1 MPLQEHSNA
10 YNQLTE
16 TPISKSYLQNSAITT
31 PPETS
36 LHIKKK
42 RLSIETP
49 ITRNFDGGAM
59 MSNSILLSPAFLSPQ
74 QQQQL
79 HPPPSLMHHLLQFE
93 QHQVYHTAS
102 SIQALHGYASLH
114 MMHQAYSHTMVP
126 PMSSMSV
133 QHTQY
138 DPLEITAPPKPSFQ
152 SVSLRSISVAE
163 VDNSQQPKKRL
174 KKSKKDL
181 KNSPFDLDSD
191 DKPPYSYAT
200 LIGMSILSH
209 PEKKLTLSLIYQ
221 WISDT
226 FRYYKRED
234 VGWQNSIRHNL
245 SLNKA
250 FLKGEKSKDGKGHF
264 WCIQIG
270 CEDQFLKSRNSKRH
284 LYQEIMDHIQNKPLS
299 NAHTNSFSNSS
310 FSGNSLTTTKKSIN
324 SLPSSPN
331 ISNESEVLTE
341 DIGTLKPSFKNV
353 ASYHSDHDDDE
364 GNGDVTQEDILQI
377 TPIQRHKRT
386 KLASNDDAH
395 EPASDLGAPFSHL
408 SRRSHNDDMPKFVLT
423 ESPDKPL
430 LAGKNLTYTSSFSC
444 NSNLELSP
452 IRPSETGPLLEPLTP
467 INNVYKRMSAL
478 SDSLPQ
484 SHADL
489 NYYCN
494 QQQHPLTSNHS
505 QQQQN
510 AQLQSHQPTKQAT
523 GSHQLLPYIASQ
535 SPFHGKNYHSK
546 SQSQSQT
553 PHQCHHTNSLS
564 HMHLPQVPGHPYV
577 SRTPKS
583 NLRTPMGSLR
593 SPQTSSILKKLCYSP
608 SYIDDFYY
616 SPSVSSASHVLNSYD
631 DDDLISRAFESPA
644 AKRLHATMNSGSRK
658 LFGEFKKVDS
668 ISTEEMADANGKE
681 ES

>member
-1 MPLQEHSNA
+1 MSMQRMPLQEHSNA

-59 MSNSILLSPAFLSPQ
+59 MSNSILLSPAFSSPQ

-79 HPPPSLMHHLLQFE
+79 HPPPSSMHHLSQFE

-102 SIQALHGYASLH
+102 SIQASHGYASSH

-138 DPLEITAPPKPSFQ
+138 NPLEITAPPKPSFQ
-152 SVSLRSISVAE
+152 SVSSRSISVAE
-163 VDNSQQPKKRL
+163 VDNSQQPKKRS
-174 KKSKKDL
+174 KKSKKDS

-209 PEKKLTLSLIYQ
+209 PEKKLTLSSIYQ

-226 FRYYKRED
+226 F
-234 VGWQNSIRHNL
+234 
-245 SLNKA
+245 
-250 FLKGEKSKDGKGHF
+250 
-264 WCIQIG
+264 
-270 CEDQFLKSRNSKRH
+270 
-284 LYQEIMDHIQNKPLS
+284 
-299 NAHTNSFSNSS
+299 S

-423 ESPDKPL
+423 ESPDKP
-430 LAGKNLTYTSSFSC
+430 F
-444 NSNLELSP
+444 
-452 IRPSETGPLLEPLTP
+452 
-467 INNVYKRMSAL
+467 NNT
-478 SDSLPQ
+478 
-484 SHADL
+484 H
-489 NYYCN
+489 
-494 QQQHPLTSNHS
+494 
-505 QQQQN
+505 
-510 AQLQSHQPTKQAT
+510 
-523 GSHQLLPYIASQ
+523 
-535 SPFHGKNYHSK
+535 
-546 SQSQSQT
+546 
-553 PHQCHHTNSLS
+553 
-564 HMHLPQVPGHPYV
+564 
-577 SRTPKS
+577 
-583 NLRTPMGSLR
+583 
-593 SPQTSSILKKLCYSP
+593 
-608 SYIDDFYY
+608 
-616 SPSVSSASHVLNSYD
+616 
-631 DDDLISRAFESPA
+631 
-644 AKRLHATMNSGSRK
+644 
-658 LFGEFKKVDS
+658 
-668 ISTEEMADANGKE
+668 
-681 ES
+681 

>member
-1 MPLQEHSNA
+1 
-10 YNQLTE
+10 
-16 TPISKSYLQNSAITT
+16 
-31 PPETS
+31 
-36 LHIKKK
+36 
-42 RLSIETP
+42 
-49 ITRNFDGGAM
+49 M

-74 QQQQL
+74 QQQL
-79 HPPPSLMHHLLQFE
+79 HPPLSLMHSLLQYE
-93 QHQVYHTAS
+93 QQVYHTAT
-102 SIQALHGYASLH
+102 SIQALQEYASLH
-114 MMHQAYSHTMVP
+114 MIHQAYLVP
-126 PMSSMSV
+126 PMSSISV
-133 QHTQY
+133 KHTHY
-138 DPLEITAPPKPSFQ
+138 HPLEITAPPKPSFQ
-152 SVSLRSISVAE
+152 NVPLQSVCAAE
-163 VDNSQQPKKRL
+163 VDNSHQPKKRL

-181 KNSPFDLDSD
+181 KDSPFDLDSD

-284 LYQEIMDHIQNKPLS
+284 LYQEILDHIQNKPLS
-299 NAHTNSFSNSS
+299 DAQKNSNSNSS
-310 FSGNSLTTTKKSIN
+310 FTSNSSTITKKSIN

-341 DIGTLKPSFKNV
+341 DIGTLKPSFKRV
-353 ASYHSDHDDDE
+353 ASFHSDRDDDE

-386 KLASNDDAH
+386 KFASNDDLQEH
-395 EPASDLGAPFSHL
+395 ASDLGAPFPHL
-408 SRRSHNDDMPKFVLT
+408 SRGSHNDDMPKFVLT
-423 ESPDKPL
+423 ESPIKPL

-467 INNVYKRMSAL
+467 VNNVYKRASAL
-478 SDSLPQ
+478 NDSLSR

-489 NYYCN
+489 SYYCN
-494 QQQHPLTSNHS
+494 QQQHPHS
-505 QQQQN
+505 SSHLHQQQN
-510 AQLQSHQPTKQAT
+510 ALLQSHQSTKQAS

-535 SPFHGKNYHSK
+535 SPFHGKNYQSK

-553 PHQCHHTNSLS
+553 PHLSHHMNSLT
-564 HMHLPQVPGHPYV
+564 HVHLPQASGHPYI

-583 NLRTPMGSLR
+583 NLRTPMRSLR

-644 AKRLHATMNSGSRK
+644 AKRLHATTNIGSRK
-658 LFGEFKKVDS
+658 LFGEFKKFDL
-668 ISTEEMADANGKE
+668 ISTEKTADADCKE
-681 ES
+681 EC